1 VSSTYLAASEDLAS
15 ALNEQAASE
24 PLPSVRS
31 NHSVETSCVN
41 TGLES
46 RSMRTCEPSEEV
58 TLPPMSSAEGSPART
73 SATPVIG
80 PALKENALVSGQNTS
95 ASFANF
101 DPATSSW
108 RTSQHSLFEDSGEF
122 SETWPRSGTTRSG
135 RASQRVPLV
144 PRISATGFGYLPTPD
159 KSLGKNYGIGDEMS
173 CFRVETQDG
182 VRPSGAKIGSSLR
195 WCPEYIRE
203 RLRTGGYLNPVW
215 LERLMD
221 FPDKWTAAE
230 PSGTQSSQESL
241 KCLEEQS

>member
-1 VSSTYLAASEDLAS
+1 MSSTYSAGSE
-15 ALNEQAASE
+15 
-24 PLPSVRS
+24 
-31 NHSVETSCVN
+31 
-41 TGLES
+41 
-46 RSMRTCEPSEEV
+46 
-58 TLPPMSSAEGSPART
+58 
-73 SATPVIG
+73 
-80 PALKENALVSGQNTS
+80 ALVSDSSGQEVSELSPSAKLNRSVEKSSGDIGLGFPSTPMSEVSEEAMSGTLTLSAEASPAKTSVTPATEQALKVNDPAYGLNTS
-95 ASFANF
+95 GSFANF

-108 RTSQHSLFEDSGEF
+108 KTSQHSLFEESTEF

-135 RASQRVPLV
+135 KAFQRVPLV

-173 CFRVETQDG
+173 CFRVETQGG

-221 FPDKWTAAE
+221 FPDRWTDAA
-230 PSGTQSSQESL
+230 PSETLLSPESP
-241 KCLEEQS
+241 K